1 MDWNAL
7 EADQITCGV
16 LIMWDKRA
24 LEKMEAMVGT
34 FLVSV
39 KWQGVVD
46 GFIWACSG
54 VYGPNDNNERRH
66 MWDELV
72 GIQQY

>member
-1 MDWNAL
+1 MDWIAL
-7 EADQITCGV
+7 EADQTACGV

-24 LEKMEAMVGT
+24 LEKMKAMVGS

-46 GFIWACSG
+46 GFIWACSR

>member
-16 LIMWDKRA
+16 LIIWDKRA

-54 VYGPNDNNERRH
+54 VYGPNDNSERRH
-66 MWDELV
+66 MWDKLV

>member
-1 MDWNAL
+1 MDWIAL
-7 EADQITCGV
+7 EADQTACGV

-46 GFIWACSG
+46 GFIWACSR

>member
-7 EADQITCGV
+7 EADQIACGV

>member
-16 LIMWDKRA
+16 LIIWDKRA

>member
-7 EADQITCGV
+7 EVDQIACGV

-34 FLVSV
+34 FLVLV